1 LKDLHSPAGHLGQS
15 SSTPP
20 QPSGQRY
27 WPLSPWASLAGGQA
41 PSWGMPWMTPM
52 PQPHRPSSSSP
63 TVSHLCLLLIVTSI
77 ILANVKR
84 LAYSSI
90 YVFNHP
96 SLSAGRDFVDGVLNL
111 GGSGEGGGTV
121 NDAVP

>member
-1 LKDLHSPAGHLGQS
+1 
-15 SSTPP
+15 
-20 QPSGQRY
+20 
-27 WPLSPWASLAGGQA
+27 
-41 PSWGMPWMTPM
+41 MTPM

-96 SLSAGRDFVDGVLNL
+96 SLSVGRDFVDGVLNL
-111 GGSGEGGGTV
+111 GGSGEGGGTG